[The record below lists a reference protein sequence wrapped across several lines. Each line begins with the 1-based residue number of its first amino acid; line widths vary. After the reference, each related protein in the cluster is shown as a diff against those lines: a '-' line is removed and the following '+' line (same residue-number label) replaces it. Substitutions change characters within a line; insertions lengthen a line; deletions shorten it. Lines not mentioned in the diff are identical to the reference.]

1 MYRVVQQFNSVGLV
15 VSLQLGPVD
24 SSVANVDLSLN
35 IEDCRDFLFDQQVD
49 VVFYLRV
56 GAKVNLC
63 VAYFVECHP
72 AHKVRIH
79 FPYQPIN
86 QKSSITVTPLL
97 LPLRLRCRWLQNL

>member
-1 MYRVVQQFNSVGLV
+1 MNRVVQQFNSVGLV
-15 VSLQLGPVD
+15 VSLQLWPVD

-35 IEDCRDFLFDQQVD
+35 IEDCRDFLFDQQVY
-49 VVFYLRV
+49 VGFYLRV

-63 VAYFVECHP
+63 VTYFVECHP
-72 AHKVRIH
+72 THKVRIH